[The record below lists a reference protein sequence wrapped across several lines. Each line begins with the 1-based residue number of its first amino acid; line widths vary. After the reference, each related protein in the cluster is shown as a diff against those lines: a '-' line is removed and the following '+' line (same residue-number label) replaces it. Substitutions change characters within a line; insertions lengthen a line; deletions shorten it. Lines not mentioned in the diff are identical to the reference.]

1 MNTIYD
7 NQANTYD
14 FFPLNPKNKR
24 KLSELSIDEL
34 KEALFDKQVR
44 AETFS
49 QLDEES
55 RKIMSSEIR
64 QNIMTMVRIKK
75 LLKQKIVKS
84 DVKENEPSE
93 DLKKRI
99 KDLNEK
105 LKGQQNKNN
114 ELCKQ
119 IELMKQK
126 QHEKLERVKL
136 AKKRND
142 LIASYFKNVIKETY
156 GMSAYLE
163 LISEANQRADK
174 ELSNG

>member
-49 QLDEES
+49 QLDEAS

-64 QNIMTMVRIKK
+64 QNILTMVRIKK
-75 LLKQKIVKS
+75 LLKQRIVKT
-84 DVKENEPSE
+84 DVKESE
-93 DLKKRI
+93 TIDGLKKRI
-99 KDLNEK
+99 KDLNDR
-105 LKGQQNKNN
+105 LKGQQNNSD

-119 IELMKQK
+119 IEIMKKK

-136 AKKRND
+136 AKERND

-156 GMSAYLE
+156 GMSTYIE
-163 LISEANQRADK
+163 LINEANRRADK
-174 ELSNG
+174 ELNNG

>member
-1 MNTIYD
+1 MNTYYD

-24 KLSELSIDEL
+24 KLSELSVDEL
-34 KEALFDKQVR
+34 KAALFDKQVR

-49 QLDEES
+49 QLDEAS
-55 RKIMSSEIR
+55 RKLMASEIR

-75 LLKQKIVKS
+75 LLKQKIMES
-84 DVKENEPSE
+84 TVKENDPAE

-105 LKGQQNKNN
+105 LKGQQNRNK
-114 ELCKQ
+114 EFCKQ
-119 IELMKQK
+119 IETMKQK
-126 QHEKLERVKL
+126 QAEKLGRVML

-156 GMSAYLE
+156 GMSTYIE
-163 LISEANQRADK
+163 LIQEANRRADK
-174 ELSNG
+174 GINNG

>member
-24 KLSELSIDEL
+24 KLSELSVEEL

-49 QLDEES
+49 QLDEAS
-55 RKIMSSEIR
+55 RKMMSSEIR
-64 QNIMTMVRIKK
+64 QNILTMVRIKK
-75 LLKQKIVKS
+75 LLKQKVVKS
-84 DVKENEPSE
+84 DVKENEPSD

-99 KDLNEK
+99 KDLNDR
-105 LKGQQNKNN
+105 LKGQQNKND

-136 AKKRND
+136 AKERND

-156 GMSAYLE
+156 GMSTYIE
-163 LISEANQRADK
+163 LINEANQRADK

>member
-7 NQANTYD
+7 NQANAYD

-24 KLSELSIDEL
+24 KLSELSVEEL

-55 RKIMSSEIR
+55 REIMGAEIR

-75 LLKQKIVKS
+75 LLKQKVVKP
-84 DVKENEPSE
+84 DVEEIDPSI
-93 DLKKRI
+93 DLKKKI
-99 KDLNEK
+99 KDLNDK
-105 LKGQQNKNN
+105 LKGQQNKSD

-119 IELMKQK
+119 IEIMKQK

-136 AKKRND
+136 AKERND

-156 GMSAYLE
+156 GMPAYLE
-163 LISEANQRADK
+163 LISEANRRADK
-174 ELSNG
+174 ELNNG

>member
-49 QLDEES
+49 QLDEAS

-64 QNIMTMVRIKK
+64 QNILTMVRIKK
-75 LLKQKIVKS
+75 LLKQRIVKT
-84 DVKENEPSE
+84 DVKESE
-93 DLKKRI
+93 TIDDLKKRI
-99 KDLNEK
+99 KDLNDR
-105 LKGQQNKNN
+105 LKGQQNNSD

-119 IELMKQK
+119 IEIMKQK
-126 QHEKLERVKL
+126 QHEKLERIKL
-136 AKKRND
+136 AKERND

-156 GMSAYLE
+156 GMSTYIE
-163 LISEANQRADK
+163 LINEANQRADK
-174 ELSNG
+174 ELNNG